1 MHCFDFDKAIKCPEI
16 ILDGENATIQSE
28 NSSIRIETVTR
39 VIPSP
44 TKIRQDPL
52 YSQVRYLFT
61 HFGSYSWFIVLFIV

>member
-1 MHCFDFDKAIKCPEI
+1 MHCFDFDKVIKCPEL

-52 YSQVRYLFT
+52 YSQVRHLT
-61 HFGSYSWFIVLFIV
+61 KRFIFNF

>member
-1 MHCFDFDKAIKCPEI
+1 MHCFDFDKAIKCPEL
-16 ILDGENATIQSE
+16 ILDGGNATIQSE

-52 YSQVRYLFT
+52 YSQVSQLVMHYD
-61 HFGSYSWFIVLFIV
+61 FIC